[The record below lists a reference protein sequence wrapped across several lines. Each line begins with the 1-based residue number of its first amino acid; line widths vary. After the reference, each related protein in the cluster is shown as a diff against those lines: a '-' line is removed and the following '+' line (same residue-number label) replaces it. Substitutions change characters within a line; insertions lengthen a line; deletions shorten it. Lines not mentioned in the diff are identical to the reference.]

1 VTGDYPA
8 VYGWELGHL
17 ELDSS
22 RNLDGVP
29 FDKMK
34 EFIAEGYSRGGVITI
49 SWHFTNALNGKSAWN
64 PEPGSVAAILPGGAK
79 HELYKKWLDKIAAFM
94 LDLKGSR
101 KELIPVI
108 FRPFHELNGS
118 WFWWGQKWC
127 QPEEIK
133 NLYRFTVEY
142 LRKTKQVHNLLFAFN
157 TDRFAT
163 QDEYMER
170 FPGRDYVDI
179 IGFDIYQREKGNEE
193 FSQSLDRCL
202 SMLENMANALH
213 RIPALT
219 EFGYGT
225 VPYDR
230 WWTEVFAPIMDAHN
244 VSYALAWRNAGKSPQ
259 GQYEFYVPYSGQVS
273 AADFKEF
280 YADPRTLFQQ
290 DITLKNLYRKSQ

>member
-1 VTGDYPA
+1 MRTFLLLLFLGPRIYAQDIPCDPMATEETKHLYQNLSKLRRSGYMIGHQDDLAYGVNWKYEKGKSDIKEVTGDYPA

-79 HELYKKWLDKIAAFM
+79 HELYKKWLDRIAAFM

-118 WFWWGQKWC
+118 
-127 QPEEIK
+127 
-133 NLYRFTVEY
+133 
-142 LRKTKQVHNLLFAFN
+142 
-157 TDRFAT
+157 
-163 QDEYMER
+163 
-170 FPGRDYVDI
+170 
-179 IGFDIYQREKGNEE
+179 
-193 FSQSLDRCL
+193 
-202 SMLENMANALH
+202 
-213 RIPALT
+213 
-219 EFGYGT
+219 
-225 VPYDR
+225 
-230 WWTEVFAPIMDAHN
+230 
-244 VSYALAWRNAGKSPQ
+244 
-259 GQYEFYVPYSGQVS
+259 
-273 AADFKEF
+273 
-280 YADPRTLFQQ
+280 
-290 DITLKNLYRKSQ
+290 